1 MLFSASALAK
11 SVVMGLL
18 MASLPV
24 PFRRIV
30 VSPALPISTI
40 TQLLSLEG
48 PGGGFD
54 VPKEKCPPDIGSGGS
69 LGEVTVRSAPPSTI
83 SSHHA
88 STTYHH
94 SSKSSSSLPSSLS
107 GVSAQIKKQSPG
119 STLIHSSTDGPVDL
133 VKKPQDNIN
142 TTARSTITSPRT
154 AMVGYHQTTAPFDM
168 PLTPPNST
176 PGSSPERVNHQ
187 NHTHQYKHQQ
197 GSTTNNTS
205 SQPMNIVKTSTRVV
219 DGFTISFKEP
229 SAFLETPPSTPEMKA
244 MAVGGWM
251 DQANPALAFLR
262 NIFKPHGAREALPF
276 ATSVTID
283 TQEGVT
289 WEGIVLSL
297 TGKPKTLYVNGKGA
311 ESVQLRESIVALLD
325 LAGEHLECEA
335 FVIAL
340 ERKTPA
346 LAGLIHSLL
355 YVSGTVVS
363 KPPFEVD
370 EDYVL
375 VGIEM

>member
-154 AMVGYHQTTAPFDM
+154 AM
-168 PLTPPNST
+168 
-176 PGSSPERVNHQ
+176 

-311 ESVQLRESIVALLD
+311 ESVQLRERCV
-325 LAGEHLECEA
+325 
-335 FVIAL
+335 F
-340 ERKTPA
+340 
-346 LAGLIHSLL
+346 
-355 YVSGTVVS
+355 
-363 KPPFEVD
+363 
-370 EDYVL
+370 L
-375 VGIEM
+375 VGS